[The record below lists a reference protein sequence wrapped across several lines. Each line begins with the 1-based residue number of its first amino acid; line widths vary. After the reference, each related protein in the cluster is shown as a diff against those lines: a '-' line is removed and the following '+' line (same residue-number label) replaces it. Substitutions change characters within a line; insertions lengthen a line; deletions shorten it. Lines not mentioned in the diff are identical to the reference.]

1 VPLGNWIGPERV
13 GNKHIDKNEQGE
25 QARDP
30 AYLPT
35 SITRIPA
42 ISSKALNT
50 IAPALSHPPLARA
63 ISKTNFRQVDAL
75 AQTGIFAPQAIY

>member
-1 VPLGNWIGPERV
+1 V
-13 GNKHIDKNEQGE
+13 GNKRIDKNEQGE

-42 ISSKALNT
+42 ISSKALKYDRPRFV
-50 IAPALSHPPLARA
+50 ACALRA
-63 ISKTNFRQVDAL
+63 FSKTNFRQVDAL